1 MHCDG
6 SDHRV
11 IDARSG
17 SPWFHVQDWTIV
29 HPKAIDK
36 IMEEIEVGE
45 GLDAPLKFLRYLTIF
60 GEVIMVR

>member
-6 SDHRV
+6 SDHRT

-17 SPWFHVQDWTIV
+17 SPWLHVPDWTIV

-45 GLDAPLKFLRYLTIF
+45 GLDVSLKFLCYLTKSF
-60 GEVIMVR
+60 

>member
-6 SDHRV
+6 SDHRT

-17 SPWFHVQDWTIV
+17 SPWLHVPDWTIV

-36 IMEEIEVGE
+36 MMEEIEVGE
-45 GLDAPLKFLRYLTIF
+45 GLDVPLKFL
-60 GEVIMVR
+60 